1 MESQTRNMKLTFIK
15 YIIIITIISFAFT
28 IELSTQKLEMSFD
41 SPYNQNL
48 SVNELLDFE
57 SIGFSINDIWA
68 RNQFYRSISYSI
80 HEEISDLEFRLGTM
94 EVRLRQFIYDY
105 ENKLDKDHFS
115 FSSIPPQ
122 FSYQYRPLPLDQ
134 LGIDND
140 IFYKEAATL
149 KSQYIQRYKFYKS
162 SIDQYKNYLFEL
174 REAHFYNDPNVGELV
189 IFQDD
194 EFEELFYENVQKL
207 LRERLI
213 FEEDKSLKFMK
224 VFRDLD
230 NKVLSM
236 NWFTNSDSLIRS
248 RDFEYFDSGLLAT
261 IRERVGGII
270 TQETLYGQNSYS
282 KKFYEFIFSAG
293 FLPSHYDHMTEV
305 NFDSESNIES
315 INFLK
320 LNGDKIGSI
329 DYIFDDKG
337 YLINEIWRKGR
348 MNSIVREFVCSYE
361 EPNGGFRII
370 EKDKYGRIVFQD
382 IVSNLSDEKFK
393 KEVR

>member
-1 MESQTRNMKLTFIK
+1 MESQTRDMKLNFIK
-15 YIIIITIISFAFT
+15 YIIIITIISFSFT

-57 SIGFSINDIWA
+57 AIGFSINDIWA

-207 LRERLI
+207 LREKLI

-248 RDFEYFDSGLLAT
+248 
-261 IRERVGGII
+261 
-270 TQETLYGQNSYS
+270 
-282 KKFYEFIFSAG
+282 
-293 FLPSHYDHMTEV
+293 
-305 NFDSESNIES
+305 
-315 INFLK
+315 
-320 LNGDKIGSI
+320 KIG
-329 DYIFDDKG
+329 
-337 YLINEIWRKGR
+337 RAH
-348 MNSIVREFVCSYE
+348 V
-361 EPNGGFRII
+361 
-370 EKDKYGRIVFQD
+370 
-382 IVSNLSDEKFK
+382 
-393 KEVR
+393 